1 METRTLHITLEDKI
15 EIQQTHMVQMLLGW
29 TKTLVNKEIL
39 PAVDIQGAED
49 NLMTTGSNV
58 EGVIAQIGEEE
69 GTEDII
75 LQITKEDSDAKYKL
89 LNS

>member
-1 METRTLHITLEDKI
+1 
-15 EIQQTHMVQMLLGW
+15 
-29 TKTLVNKEIL
+29 
-39 PAVDIQGAED
+39 
-49 NLMTTGSNV
+49 MTTGSNV

-75 LQITKEDSDAKYKL
+75 LQITKEDSDAKYEL